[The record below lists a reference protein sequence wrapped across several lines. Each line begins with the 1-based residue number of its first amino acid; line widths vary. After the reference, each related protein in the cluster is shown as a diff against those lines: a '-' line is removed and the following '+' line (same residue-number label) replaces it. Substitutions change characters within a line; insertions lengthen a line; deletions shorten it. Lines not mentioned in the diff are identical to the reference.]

1 LTLCTRERGGYD
13 TSTYI
18 MKKTK
23 ARIIYE
29 YSKVQGWDSFM
40 WGDGSILDVLFEVA
54 GLKAQR
60 LHNAYDDHPID
71 KWAAVLNV
79 CEKNSKTQ
87 RPLFKKFHVDLRG
100 MQGIPHGYVRGFSL
114 L

>member
-1 LTLCTRERGGYD
+1 MSE
-13 TSTYI
+13 
-18 MKKTK
+18 
-23 ARIIYE
+23 
-29 YSKVQGWDSFM
+29 
-40 WGDGSILDVLFEVA
+40 VLFEVA

-60 LHNAYDDHPID
+60 LHDLYSDHPID
-71 KWAAVLNV
+71 KLAAVLNV

-87 RPLFKKFHVDLRG
+87 RPLFKKFLVDLRG